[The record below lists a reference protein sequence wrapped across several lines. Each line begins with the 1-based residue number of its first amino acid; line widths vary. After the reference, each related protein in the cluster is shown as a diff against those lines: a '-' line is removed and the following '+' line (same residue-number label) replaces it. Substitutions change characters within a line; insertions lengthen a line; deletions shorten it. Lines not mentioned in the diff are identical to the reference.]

1 MSTSGDDMKAAAF
14 SAILP
19 LAAACA
25 AGAAAPAV
33 KAPDDPYLWLE
44 DIEAPKAL
52 DWVRARN
59 QKSETLLRADAR
71 FGAIEAEV
79 RTILLARDR
88 IPLPNLEDGWVYN
101 FWQDAEH
108 VRGLWRRVRPEEYE
122 KAEPAWETILDL
134 DALAREESENWVWHG
149 ASLLPGS
156 ERALVFLSRG
166 GKDAHVMR
174 EFDVGRRTFVA
185 GGFTLPEAKSRAAW
199 LDADH
204 LLVGTDFGPDSLTK
218 SGYPRRVKRWRR
230 GTPLGEAALVFEGEV
245 GDVSVSAYTSFR
257 PEGRTSFVGRAPS
270 FFEEETYAMDSGGK
284 LTKIP
289 LPRDADFRGVF
300 QGHFLAILRSPWQS
314 FAEGTL
320 VALRPDGAVE
330 RVYAPDAR
338 SSLRG
343 VVTSKRFLYLT
354 VLENV
359 RGRLLR
365 VGKGPAGWEATR
377 VALPDHGAVDVLSAD
392 DFDDRLYVRFES
404 FTVPSRVALVEGVDA
419 RPVKRLPERFDA
431 SGVDVEQ
438 HEAAS
443 ADGTRIPYFLVRKRG
458 RAPDGQTPTLLTGY
472 GGFEI
477 ANVPFYAGALGKV
490 WLERG
495 GALAVANIRGGGEFG
510 PRWHQAALKARRA
523 KAFEDFIA
531 VAEDLMHRKVT
542 SPRRLGISGGS
553 NGGLLVG
560 AVFLRRPELFNAVVC
575 QVPLLDMMR
584 YHRLLAG
591 NSWMAEYGDPDD
603 PGMAP
608 VLLSYSPY
616 HGVRAGVKYPKVF
629 FLTSTK
635 DDRVHPGHARKMAAR
650 MEEQGHDVLYY
661 ENIEGGHG
669 GAANLE
675 QRVKKTAL
683 EYTFLFRQLGD

>member
-1 MSTSGDDMKAAAF
+1 MSSSEEEMKAAAL
-14 SAILP
+14 SAMLP

-25 AGAAAPAV
+25 GGAA
-33 KAPDDPYLWLE
+33 APDDPYLWLE
-44 DIEAPKAL
+44 EVESPKAL
-52 DWVRARN
+52 DWARAHN
-59 QKSETLLRADAR
+59 EKSEGLLRADPR
-71 FGAIEAEV
+71 FGTIEAEV
-79 RTILLARDR
+79 RKILLARDR
-88 IPLPNLEDGWVYN
+88 IAFPNLDDGWVYN

-108 VRGLWRRVRPEEYE
+108 VRGIWRRVRPEEYE
-122 KAEPAWETILDL
+122 RAEPRWDLILDL
-134 DALAREESENWVWHG
+134 DALAKEEKENWVWHG
-149 ASLLPGS
+149 ASPLPGS

-174 EFDVGRRTFVA
+174 EFDVGKRAFLPD
-185 GGFTLPEAKSRAAW
+185 GFALPEAKSRATW
-199 LDADH
+199 VDADQ

-230 GTPLGEAALVFEGEV
+230 GTPLAEAALVFEGDV
-245 GDVSVSAYTSFR
+245 ADVSVGAHTAFR
-257 PEGRTSFVGRAPS
+257 PEGRTTFVVRSPS
-270 FFEEETYAMDSGGK
+270 FFEEEAHVLEPDGK
-284 LTKIP
+284 LRRVP
-289 LPRDADFRGVF
+289 FPRDADVRGVF
-300 QGHFLAILRSPWQS
+300 YGHFLALLRTAWKGFP
-314 FAEGTL
+314 AGAL
-320 VALRPDGAVE
+320 VAMRPDGGSE
-330 RVYAPDAR
+330 LVYAPDER

-343 VVTSKRFLYLT
+343 IVTARSFLYLT

-365 VGKGPAGWEATR
+365 VEKRPGEWHVTR
-377 VALPDHGAVDVLSAD
+377 VALPDHGAVDVLSSD
-392 DFDDRLYVRFES
+392 DFDDRLYARFES
-404 FTVPSRVALVEGVDA
+404 FTAPSSVTFVDGSIVK
-419 RPVKRLPERFDA
+419 PVKRMPERFDA
-431 SGVDVEQ
+431 SDVDVEQ

-443 ADGTRIPYFLVRKRG
+443 ADGTRVPYFLVRRRG
-458 RAPDGQTPTLLTGY
+458 RPLDGAIPTLLTGY

-477 ANVPFYAGALGKV
+477 ANVPVYAGALGKV

-495 GALAVANIRGGGEFG
+495 GAFAVANIRGGGEFG
-510 PRWHQAALKARRA
+510 PRWHQAALKANRA
-523 KAFEDFIA
+523 RAFEDFIA
-531 VAEDLMHRKVT
+531 VAEDLVRRKVT

-560 AVFLRRPELFNAVVC
+560 AVLLRRPELLNAVVC
-575 QVPLLDMMR
+575 NVPLLDMLR
-584 YHRLLAG
+584 YHKLLAG

-603 PGMAP
+603 ATMAP

-616 HGVRAGVKYPKVF
+616 QNVRAGVKYPKVF

-675 QRVKKTAL
+675 QRIKKAAL
-683 EYTFLFRQLGD
+683 EYTFLFRQLVD